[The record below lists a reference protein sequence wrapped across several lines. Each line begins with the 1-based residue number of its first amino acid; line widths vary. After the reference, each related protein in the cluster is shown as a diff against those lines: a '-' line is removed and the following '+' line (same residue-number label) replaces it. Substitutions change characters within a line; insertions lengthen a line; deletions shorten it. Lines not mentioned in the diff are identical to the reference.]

1 MIRAGRFT
9 VFFDACVLFSAPL
22 RDLLLELAVSGFFR
36 ARWSPAV
43 HEEWISNLLATR
55 PDLDRGRL
63 ARTRVLMDSALPDA
77 LVDGYQELV
86 DVLKL
91 PDPGDR
97 HVLAA
102 AIKARADLILTW
114 NLQDFPAAT
123 LAEWNIEVR
132 DPDGFLLDTFHL
144 DPEGFCEAMRRVRG
158 RLRNPP
164 KTAEEYLAILE
175 RQKLARLVAAIAPHA
190 ALI

>member
-132 DPDGFLLDTFHL
+132 DPDGFLSTPFTRT
-144 DPEGFCEAMRRVRG
+144 RRGSARPCG
-158 RLRNPP
+158 GYASACAIRRRPP
-164 KTAEEYLAILE
+164 KNIL
-175 RQKLARLVAAIAPHA
+175 RSWNAGGLRDSWPRSHPMPP
-190 ALI
+190 